1 MADQATVD
9 GVLATIRSRESGG
22 DYNAHASGS
31 SASGAYQ
38 YINSTWQA
46 EAAKAGVNTSLY
58 PTASSA
64 PASIQDKVAAN
75 NVANILDANNGNIAA
90 VPNVWYTGN
99 AAGNMSAAQ
108 LAANNGLT
116 SQQYSDAWIRD
127 YNAKTG
133 GTVVTNPN
141 GSQTAFDKNGNVVN
155 PVVGSQGFGV
165 YTGGEQQQVITSMKQ
180 LEELDSNW
188 EENSLDSYSD
198 YIYNLELFL
207 VDNVDTNDFLNKVPP
222 IDIENNSW
230 PYVGMK
236 KVVIAK
242 TGETAEFVITDLS
255 IDSIS
260 VGGSSSPNA
269 TIANAAT
276 ALSFNITRVGNAR
289 LGDAIQDAVM
299 LAGYPDVSIANFFI
313 KIIFTKID
321 NTGVATSVPN
331 ATKVIPFRLAKVIDL
346 STSTDQKGTT
356 ATLEGAILRNYG
368 ATTPDVAQ
376 LKYKITSQIDK
387 NSADNTISNFFIALN
402 KTIIQNSHGNGY
414 SYNLTYHYKKDKAFG
429 EKYPTL
435 TLMDTS
441 GVSNGNAGNTVNTRA
456 NSAYQTINTVTQ
468 TLEVPPTTS
477 ILDVLQD
484 ILINTSQLKSQL
496 TNPNI
501 SFSDLFSI
509 DVEYIPKNNG
519 YNILTKTEG
528 ADVYYTICLKK
539 EIIEHNVL
547 NQIDQLQN
555 INAIMKDMID
565 SGRIK
570 KKYYYYYTGRN
581 DQIMQFDIT
590 LDRMLMKAQNEEYDV
605 YYDVNQVNSVET
617 MLSELKIVSDERL
630 QQLRGDF
637 SRAKGDFS
645 SADAKLT
652 SAKNTYASE
661 VKKVKKNFFD
671 ILTANTGMPPAAIDA
686 VVSNYFDG
694 VDIYADGSDGSISI
708 DQAISDLEAETGL
721 ANETTET
728 AALIASMKSLRD
740 AVKKA
745 REEYDIAKA
754 KVDTMTTDITDD
766 VKNTV
771 GVALSDA
778 ARKYGMGDSTKMFE
792 KAGVTSNIATLEDL
806 GSDLR
811 RKITP
816 VELAG
821 ILNFLSVSAAR
832 FINVAV
838 MTITDPPNA
847 PKFFMSGDQKR
858 VELARLKYVEGW
870 QQDLSMINATIKIKG
885 DPYWVQNYITPDVR
899 SSTYGNNNYRP
910 NNVSNTVGSNFA
922 MIVTNALDGID
933 DTGQPKVAN
942 LFRYIYIVKSIKSEF
957 SSGLFTQTLDM
968 VKFHLADTFEPKPDA
983 PTHHPEPLG
992 GEDYDSTPTTRPE
1005 NPPVSTGNSITVH
1018 DTQIPIDETNPHA
1031 RPSPVVVP
1039 APNVT
1044 EIPTQTNPPTT
1055 NGTPIVV
1062 VTPPTITIA
1071 GNPVGDVLT
1080 ARQMAAIQISLSMGN
1095 TYPQDIMNKYNRQKN
1110 NNQGRP

>member
-22 DYNAHASGS
+22 DYAAHASGS

-38 YINSTWQA
+38 YINSTWKA
-46 EAAKAGVNTSLY
+46 EAAKAGVDTTLY
-58 PTASSA
+58 PTAASA

-75 NVANILDANNGNIAA
+75 NVSNILDANNGNIAA

-116 SQQYSDAWIRD
+116 SQQYSAAWIKD

-141 GSQTAFDKNGNVVN
+141 GSQTVLDKNGNVVN

-165 YTGGEQQQVITSMKQ
+165 YTGGEQKQVIASMKQ
-180 LEELDSNW
+180 LEELESNW

-207 VDNVDTNDFLNKVPP
+207 VDNVDTNAFLTKVPP
-222 IDIENNSW
+222 TDIENDSW
-230 PYVGMK
+230 PYAGMK

-276 ALSFNITRVGNAR
+276 GLSFNITRVGNAR

-321 NTGVATSVPN
+321 ATGVATSVPN

-346 STSTDQKGTT
+346 STSTDQKGTS

-368 ATTPDVAQ
+368 ISTPDVAQ
-376 LKYKITSQIDK
+376 LKYKITSKIDK
-387 NSADNTISNFFIALN
+387 NSADTTISNFFIALN
-402 KTIIQNSHGNGY
+402 KTITANSHGN
-414 SYNLTYHYKKDKAFG
+414 SFKYNLTYHYKKDKAFSD
-429 EKYPTL
+429 KYPTL

-441 GVSNGNAGNTVNTRA
+441 GVSSGNSGNEVDTRA

-468 TLEVPPTTS
+468 TLEVPVTTS

-484 ILINTSQLKSQL
+484 VLINTSQLKAQL
-496 TNPNI
+496 TAPNV
-501 SFSDLFSI
+501 SFTDLFSI
-509 DVEYIPKNNG
+509 DVEYVPKDNG

-539 EIIEHNVL
+539 EMIEHNVL

-590 LDRMLMKAQNEEYDV
+590 MDRMLMKAQNEEYDV

-617 MLSELKIVSDERL
+617 MLTELKIFSDARL
-630 QQLRGDF
+630 DQLRGEY
-637 SRAKGDFS
+637 SRAKSNFS
-645 SADAKLT
+645 AADAKLT

-661 VKKVKKNFFD
+661 VQQAKKNYVD
-671 ILTANTGMPPAAIDA
+671 LVMSQEGGPPDERRESAAASVDT
-686 VVSNYFDG
+686 YFEG
-694 VDIYADGSDGSISI
+694 VDIYDSSSFDAAISQLEEEKGLGGSDVTS
-708 DQAISDLEAETGL
+708 E
-721 ANETTET
+721 
-728 AALIASMKSLRD
+728 IASSLRTLRD
-740 AVKKA
+740 AVDKA
-745 REEYDIAKA
+745 RDEYVTAKN
-754 KVDTMTTDITDD
+754 KIDTMTADITDD
-766 VKNTV
+766 VTNKV
-771 GVALSDA
+771 GAALSDA
-778 ARKYGMGDSTKMFE
+778 AQKYGMGDSTKMFE
-792 KAGVTSNIATLEDL
+792 KAGITSNIATLEDL
-806 GSDLR
+806 QSDLR
-811 RKITP
+811 KKIMP
-816 VELAG
+816 IELAG

-922 MIVTNALDGID
+922 MIVTNALDGMD
-933 DTGQPKVAN
+933 DMGQPKVAN
-942 LFRYIYIVKSIKSEF
+942 LFRYIYLVKSIKSEF
-957 SSGLFTQTLDM
+957 SNGLFTQTLDM

-983 PTHHPEPLG
+983 PSHHPDEGGG
-992 GEDYDSTPTTRPE
+992 GEDLAA
-1005 NPPVSTGNSITVH
+1005 NPANTGNAPISTGRSITGQ
-1018 DTQIPIDETNPHA
+1018 DTQTPIDETISNM
-1031 RPSPVVVP
+1031 V
-1039 APNVT
+1039 
-1044 EIPTQTNPPTT
+1044 
-1055 NGTPIVV
+1055 
-1062 VTPPTITIA
+1062 A
-1071 GNPVGDVLT
+1071 GLPVGDVLT
-1080 ARQMAAIQISLSMGN
+1080 STQMNAITSGLFSGSRFS
-1095 TYPQDIMNKYNRQKN
+1095 QDILNKYKRQQN
-1110 NNQGRP
+1110 NTQGPQ